1 MPPPAPQTPINT
13 RYRALYNFK
22 RIYTHRYICV
32 FLCLAYCFAIRLWAT
47 PIALRAIRL
56 RCYAIAPLPGQY
68 APRFGYL
75 PAANTP
81 HKSIH
86 SAHIPKSIN
95 TSQFPTEMFAFSD
108 LFSQNR
114 CGKDDPAVGS
124 VKFTCSDDATS
135 EIAIDCV
142 ATDSGVVAKQEYIR
156 ECECDKETGMC
167 KDSE

>member
-1 MPPPAPQTPINT
+1 MPRLLPCGQYGYAATLLP
-13 RYRALYNFK
+13 
-22 RIYTHRYICV
+22 
-32 FLCLAYCFAIRLWAT
+32 LA
-47 PIALRAIRL
+47 
-56 RCYAIAPLPGQY
+56 GQY
-68 APRFGYL
+68 APRFGDL